1 MSEPT
6 SPADPN
12 APGTPDSG
20 LGDGGGVGKGIQLA
34 IGALIV
40 AALLGWYGWTNLQ
53 QGASFQYFQSLDEF
67 MAQAP
72 PPADVGLRLHG
83 YVANTSIERDLEG
96 KEVRFRVQS
105 EPPHAV
111 GDADQTLSVVFASLE
126 TPDLFK
132 DGAEVVLEGRMS
144 QAGGAP
150 IFVADNVMAKCPSK
164 FEAKL
169 ASEQAEAEAQGAR
182 L

>member
-6 SPADPN
+6 QHPE
-12 APGTPDSG
+12 PGAPDSG
-20 LGDGGGVGKGIQLA
+20 LGEEPGMGKGIQLA
-34 IGALIV
+34 IGAVIV

-72 PPADVGLRLHG
+72 PAADVGLRLHG

-105 EPPHAV
+105 DPPHSA
-111 GDADQTLSVVFASLE
+111 GDAEQTLAVVYGSLE

-132 DGAEVVLEGRMS
+132 DGAEVVLEGHMS
-144 QAGGAP
+144 PTGSGHV
-150 IFVADNVMAKCPSK
+150 FVADNVMAKCPSK

-169 ASEQAEAEAQGAR
+169 AGEQSEGEDAR